1 MDKNGLESPRLALH
15 LADRAL
21 APLFSSADFDTP
33 RVPGLQ
39 SQTQAQ
45 ALSSLTNTAII
56 AHDTSLR
63 LGLGAPMRIMV
74 EMQSSGPIVL
84 QSFLNPSSINNSE
97 SDKNSRSLIEIDEEP
112 QKSIDSCLGK
122 GTTDRGSNGSKM
134 CVPDISIANDKDVHG
149 ELGDKKP
156 ISPSPPLLIAVVV
169 APTSVE
175 AAEARR
181 AASRLVRAGREC
193 QGAWLRG
200 RMEIDSES
208 SLLGDKRYK

>member
-1 MDKNGLESPRLALH
+1 MDKNELESPQLALH
-15 LADRAL
+15 LADGAL

-39 SQTQAQ
+39 FQTQAQ

-56 AHDTSLR
+56 AYDTSLR

-84 QSFLNPSSINNSE
+84 QSFLNPSSIDNNE
-97 SDKNSRSLIEIDEEP
+97 GNKNSRSLIEIDGEP
-112 QKSIDSCLGK
+112 QKSIESCLGN
-122 GTTDRGSNGSKM
+122 GTTDRGSKGSKM
-134 CVPDISIANDKDVHG
+134 CVPDLSIANDKDVH
-149 ELGDKKP
+149 EEREDRNP

-169 APTSVE
+169 APTSSE
-175 AAEARR
+175 AAEARK
-181 AASRLVRAGREC
+181 AASQLVRAGREC
-193 QGAWLRG
+193 QRAWLRG